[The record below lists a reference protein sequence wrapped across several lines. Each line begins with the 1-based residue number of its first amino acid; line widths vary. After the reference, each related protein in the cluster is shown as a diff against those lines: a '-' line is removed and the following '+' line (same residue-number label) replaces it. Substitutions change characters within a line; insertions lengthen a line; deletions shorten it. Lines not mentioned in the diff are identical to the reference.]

1 MKTAH
6 TQGKPL
12 RHSKTAANQTLQK
25 VSGHYSISPQLN
37 EQSTST
43 SWNNLEFPANHQ
55 LTHAPSQ
62 RRAKGNFSNIME
74 N

>member
-25 VSGHYSISPQLN
+25 VSGHYSISPLRN
-37 EQSTST
+37 EQST
-43 SWNNLEFPANHQ
+43 SWNNLELPVNHQ
-55 LTHAPSQ
+55 LTHAPNQ
-62 RRAKGNFSNIME
+62 WTAKGN
-74 N
+74 

>member
-6 TQGKPL
+6 MQGKPL
-12 RHSKTAANQTLQK
+12 RHSKTAANQTLHK
-25 VSGHYSISPQLN
+25 VSGHYSISPQLD
-37 EQSTST
+37 ELSP

-55 LTHAPSQ
+55 LTPPSQ
-62 RRAKGNFSNIME
+62 WRAKGNFNNMME

>member
-37 EQSTST
+37 EQSTS
-43 SWNNLEFPANHQ
+43 WNNLEFPANHQ
-55 LTHAPSQ
+55 LTHAPGQ
-62 RRAKGNFSNIME
+62 WGAKGNFNNIME